1 MYKSKKTSKT
11 KTKKQPSLK
20 TAREYY
26 ARAREHFRVG
36 KFNDAEAD
44 YTNAI
49 LQNKQ
54 FTEAW
59 VFRGDVYAK
68 TEKHGLAIEN
78 FEEAFRLVSAN
89 SQLRPGKGSKHKAII
104 LSRIA
109 AAKLAQGKHDDA
121 IHLSIKSSS
130 LMENYTMGEDF
141 AKPWYIQGM
150 GWLKRGRDDRALYC
164 FSKAARKYTRDACYI
179 NSLLERARILRKLAR
194 ARQALNDCNEILRLN
209 PDHPEA
215 LVERANSRSEE
226 AYEWSNEDIEDLRK
240 AVRIS
245 PGHPEALFAL
255 ANCLFGVGRL
265 EEAGE
270 IATKAL
276 ELNFD
281 NQETAVRLGNIM
293 GEANK
298 TKVIKEK
305 ALANYHAFVCSYP
318 GVKISS
324 HRKNAPIK
332 QEEFDKV
339 IAETG
344 RVLLANPGDVATLSK
359 RAAAW
364 IGRGNLEKA
373 REDLDRLVELQPD
386 NPDFLNMQ
394 ELVKFF

>member
-1 MYKSKKTSKT
+1 MNLKTSTT

-26 ARAREHFRVG
+26 ARAREHFRAD
-36 KFNDAEAD
+36 KLKDAEAD

-78 FEEAFRLVSAN
+78 FEEAFRLVSADN
-89 SQLRPGKGSKHKAII
+89 QLRPGEGSKHKAII

-109 AAKLAQGKHDDA
+109 AVKLAQGKYDDA
-121 IHLSIKSSS
+121 IRFSARSAK
-130 LMENYTMGEDF
+130 LMQNYTTGEDL
-141 AKPWYIQGM
+141 AKPRYIQGM
-150 GWLKRGRDDRALYC
+150 AWLKKGGDDQALYYFTC
-164 FSKAARKYTRDACYI
+164 AAAEHTRDAYYI

-194 ARQALNDCNEILRLN
+194 ARQAINDCNEILRLN

-255 ANCLFGVGRL
+255 ADCLFGIGRL

-270 IATKAL
+270 IAAKALAL
-276 ELNFD
+276 ELNSD
-281 NQETAVRLGNIM
+281 NQETAVRLRNIM

-298 TKVIKEK
+298 TKVVREK
-305 ALANYHAFVCSYP
+305 ALANYHAFVRSYP

-324 HRKNAPIK
+324 HRKNAQVK
-332 QEEFDKV
+332 QEEFDKA
-339 IAETG
+339 IAETS

-394 ELVKFF
+394 ELVEFF

>member
-1 MYKSKKTSKT
+1 MQRSNKSAKR
-11 KTKKQPSLK
+11 KTKKQTSLK
-20 TAREYY
+20 TARKYY
-26 ARAREHFRVG
+26 ARACVHFRAG
-36 KFNDAEAD
+36 KLNDAESN

-49 LQNKQ
+49 LQNKK

-59 VFRGDVYAK
+59 IFRGDIYAK
-68 TEKHGLAIEN
+68 TEKHDMAVEN
-78 FEEAFRLVSAN
+78 YEEAYRLVSDN
-89 SQLRPGKGSKHKAII
+89 KQLRPGEGSKHKAII

-109 AAKLAQGKHDDA
+109 AVKLAQGKHDDA
-121 IHLSIKSSS
+121 IRFSARSAK
-130 LMENYTMGEDF
+130 LMKNYTIGEDC
-141 AKPWYIQGM
+141 AEPWYIQGM
-150 GWLKRGRDDRALYC
+150 AWLKKGGDDQALYYFTC
-164 FSKAARKYTRDACYI
+164 AAAEHTRDAYYI

-194 ARQALNDCNEILRLN
+194 ARQAFNDCNEILRLN

-226 AYEWSNEDIEDLRK
+226 AYEWSNEDLEDLRK

-255 ANCLFGVGRL
+255 ANCLFGVGRI

-270 IATKAL
+270 IAAKALAL
-276 ELNFD
+276 ELNSD
-281 NQETAVRLGNIM
+281 NEKTAVRLRNIM

-298 TKVIKEK
+298 TKVVREK
-305 ALANYHAFVCSYP
+305 ALADYHAFVRSYP

-324 HRKNAPIK
+324 HRKNAPVK

-344 RVLLANPGDVATLSK
+344 RVLLVNPGDVATLSK

-364 IGRGNLEKA
+364 IGRGNFERA
-373 REDLDRLVELQPD
+373 REDLDRLVELQQD

-394 ELVKFF
+394 